1 MPFTPSNAN
10 LGTHLELENFFYSIN
25 YTNSFGT
32 SFPVTITTNMPN
44 TSVTVTSNTIY
55 NYYSEV
61 FTSNTIV
68 YLSKDRTDISTSSWL
83 VIDNIVN
90 RIDTFSSILEIYD
103 WSPDPTV
110 SKTYYYTA
118 SAGGETKLYNIVV
131 LNNWD
136 TGKANLLY
144 YLDLTRRVFIP
155 RPTQVRW
162 INIDAQQVIW
172 LNDNIENSSI
182 TWISGS

>member
-61 FTSNTIV
+61 FTANTVI
-68 YLSKDRTDISTSSWL
+68 YLSKERTDVNTSSWL
-83 VIDNIVN
+83 NIENIVN
-90 RIDTFSSILEIYD
+90 RANTFSSILEIYK
-103 WSPDPTV
+103 WRPDPTV

-118 SAGGETKLYNIVV
+118 SAGGETKQYNIVV

-144 YLDLTRRVFIP
+144 YLDLTRRVFVP
-155 RPTQVRW
+155 KVTQVRW
-162 INIDAQQVIW
+162 INIDAEQVIW

-182 TWISGS
+182 TWISGP